1 MSNTN
6 KKMTQCNNIKKQ
18 IIKLLKDQDIYKIFM
33 FGSYAVGKV
42 HNDSDIDL
50 LVILNKNGISKNY
63 KTLLENKKT
72 ISKPLHE
79 LRKLV
84 PIDLLVYTKDEWKI
98 LKDSKSSFIKRIET
112 ECVSLL

>member
-1 MSNTN
+1 
-6 KKMTQCNNIKKQ
+6 MTQYKDIKKE
-18 IIKLLKDQDIYKIFM
+18 IIKLLINQDIYKMFI

-50 LVILNKNGISKNY
+50 LVILNKKGVSDNY
-63 KTLLENKKT
+63 KTLLENKRT

-79 LRKLV
+79 LRKSV

-98 LKDSKSSFIKRIET
+98 LKDSKSSFITHIEK

>member
-1 MSNTN
+1 
-6 KKMTQCNNIKKQ
+6 MTQYNDIKKE
-18 IIKLLKDQDIYKIFM
+18 IIKLLKKQDIYKIFI

-50 LVILNKNGISKNY
+50 LVILNKTGVSDNY
-63 KTLLENKKT
+63 KTLLENKRT

-79 LRKLV
+79 LRKSV

-98 LKDSKSSFIKRIET
+98 LKDSKSSFITHIEK